1 MNLQPFFLRTVF
13 IVYFAVLSV
22 LLIFSLLRSIK
33 GPRFT
38 DRIVAVN
45 VIGTVST
52 AAICIISIYVDEGFF
67 VDIALVYALLNFLS
81 VVILSHVVTVEH
93 NKKEKNKKQ
102 IAGRMKNDN
111 TCRFSVFMSFIRRF
125 CFFSMCFRTF

>member
-1 MNLQPFFLRTVF
+1 MNIQPDFLRAVF
-13 IVYFAVLSV
+13 IIYFIVLSV
-22 LLIFSLLRSIK
+22 LLIFSLIRSIK

-52 AAICIISIYVDEGFF
+52 AAICIISIYVGETFF

-93 NKKEKNKKQ
+93 NKKENNKNSKNREDKK
-102 IAGRMKNDN
+102 
-111 TCRFSVFMSFIRRF
+111 
-125 CFFSMCFRTF
+125 

>member
-1 MNLQPFFLRTVF
+1 MNLQPFFLRAVF
-13 IVYFAVLSV
+13 IVYFAILSV

-45 VIGTVST
+45 VIGTIAT
-52 AAICIISIYVDEGFF
+52 AAICIISIYVDESFF

-93 NKKEKNKKQ
+93 NKSLQGKKSKRGREGEK
-102 IAGRMKNDN
+102 
-111 TCRFSVFMSFIRRF
+111 
-125 CFFSMCFRTF
+125 

>member
-13 IVYFAVLSV
+13 IVYFA
-22 LLIFSLLRSIK
+22 
-33 GPRFT
+33 RFT

-93 NKKEKNKKQ
+93 NKKEKNKKTNS
-102 IAGRMKNDN
+102 REDEK
-111 TCRFSVFMSFIRRF
+111 
-125 CFFSMCFRTF
+125 

>member
-1 MNLQPFFLRTVF
+1 M
-13 IVYFAVLSV
+13 SV

-45 VIGTVST
+45 VICTVST

-93 NKKEKNKKQ
+93 NKKEKNKKTNS
-102 IAGRMKNDN
+102 REDEK
-111 TCRFSVFMSFIRRF
+111 
-125 CFFSMCFRTF
+125 

>member
-1 MNLQPFFLRTVF
+1 MNLQPFFLMTVF

-38 DRIVAVN
+38 DRLVAVN

-93 NKKEKNKKQ
+93 NKKEKNKKTNS
-102 IAGRMKNDN
+102 REDEK
-111 TCRFSVFMSFIRRF
+111 
-125 CFFSMCFRTF
+125 

>member
-1 MNLQPFFLRTVF
+1 MNLQPFFLRAVF

-45 VIGTVST
+45 VIGTIST
-52 AAICIISIYVDEGFF
+52 AAICIISIYVEESFF

-93 NKKEKNKKQ
+93 NKKEKNKK
-102 IAGRMKNDN
+102 AKNWEGEK
-111 TCRFSVFMSFIRRF
+111 
-125 CFFSMCFRTF
+125 